1 MYSLTLKEILDSV
14 SEISNHEKVFNLLDR
29 GMQCY
34 LDSIASQIN
43 GELLPQINRSD
54 TLIQASLLS
63 STIANN
69 PQLHHIEKLHYLVGM
84 ILEQQGAL
92 LARSYIATQMN
103 LPPQE
108 NDHWYLLAL
117 AFLHY
122 LAGGYRIQAKT
133 IVNNLDQVS
142 YQTQNEEYKRAISDI
157 KRLFSDQF
165 DYERETFFIQKAKI
179 NNLINQISANRV
191 ANLAD
196 LGLTHEVEWLAR
208 RGIESQEAV
217 SFWKRYLN
225 ELSLRGITT
234 FTREQINNDFDSWLR
249 IDNDLLVVLPTGSGK
264 TIIGE
269 LKTALML
276 ANKKQVVWLLPMRSL
291 VRQTQSEMSRAF
303 KPLNITVQELPTT
316 DDYIPM
322 FTDINFTEPIVAIT
336 TPEKFLA
343 LIRAN
348 ESVLQSIG
356 LVVVDEAQNLFENRG
371 FAIEST
377 LYKITT
383 SNPECKI
390 AFLSAMADKAPKL
403 KDFYNRLRPN
413 GELSQIISN
422 NRPTRCSYGVL
433 SSLLNKDQKQV
444 PALICYPVL
453 DNLEAVDKQRPRLI
467 VLPKTK
473 AKKWLDNSTLIK
485 NFIKNS
491 QGSNLRSIIFVGRKD
506 STETRATEY
515 SREMGEVSF
524 SEDVLLDLARIKIER
539 GVTSPFEASYK
550 HEIAPHHGSLPRI
563 EQIFIEKWIKKGLI
577 KHVIATPTLAQGVN
591 LPFDISIIT
600 FLSRYDDGETINLSQ
615 AEVMNMLGRA
625 GRAGMVSDGLALIA
639 QQNYRKDNNTQAIL
653 NNYRGWFF
661 KAESNSDK
669 FIGLSGILLNLL
681 KDNFDPQNWVEEL
694 TGFKFNEATALNIL
708 LAKVITQNPVGNLED
723 KLKEEIGNYPS
734 INDLQ
739 TSVGPEQDVSAFF
752 AGIMA
757 PIIQELS
764 THSGATLSV
773 MSLTGLPAEYINI
786 LIKNLTRRNL
796 DEIDQVLNFA
806 NDLVEQAISEC
817 SDRNWCIELRK
828 LSPTKSF
835 ELHEGFSAIRKWL
848 AGIPWNEL
856 ATEFALS
863 FDNNLIYTGSFL
875 NNTLLQLSQF
885 WGCLAICEKTLFG
898 PESHHFD
905 FLQPFVRNGVNTK
918 QKLLVLK
925 EIGNNDRVLAHK
937 ITSFFDLNDEENI
950 TDMQTNIQQ
959 QLRRWKLNQEII
971 PPELGLDEVMA
982 LRSILD
988 DLYIP

>member
-14 SEISNHEKVFNLLDR
+14 SEISNLEEVFSLLDR

-43 GELLPQINRSD
+43 GELLPQINRYD

-69 PQLHHIEKLHYLVGM
+69 PQLPQIEKLHYLVGM

-92 LARSYIATQMN
+92 IARSYIATQMN

-108 NDHWYLLAL
+108 NDHWYLLTL

-122 LAGGYRIQAKT
+122 LAGGYRIQAKS
-133 IVNNLDQVS
+133 IVNNLEQVTR
-142 YQTQNEEYKRAISDI
+142 QTQNEEYRKAIKDI
-157 KRLFSDQF
+157 RQLFSDQF
-165 DYERETFFIQKAKI
+165 EYERESFFIQKTKI
-179 NNLINQISANRV
+179 KNLINQISANRV

-196 LGLTHEVEWLAR
+196 LGLRHEVEWLAR
-208 RGIESQEAV
+208 RGIESPEAV
-217 SFWKRYLN
+217 SFWNRYLN
-225 ELSLRGITT
+225 ELSHRGITT

-276 ANKKQVVWLLPMRSL
+276 ANNKQVVWLLPMRSL

-322 FTDINFTEPIVAIT
+322 FTDINFTEPVVAIT

-348 ESVLQSIG
+348 ESVLQNIG

-383 SNPECKI
+383 KNPECKI
-390 AFLSAMADKAPKL
+390 VLLSAMADKAPKL
-403 KDFYNRLRPN
+403 IEFYNRLRPN
-413 GELSQIISN
+413 GELSQIISI
-422 NRPTRCSYGVL
+422 NRPTRCSYGVF
-433 SSLLNKDQKQV
+433 SSLLNRDQNQV
-444 PALICYPVL
+444 PVLICYPVL
-453 DNLEAVDKQRPRLI
+453 NNLEVVDKQRPRLI
-467 VLPKTK
+467 ILPKTK
-473 AKKWLDNSTLIK
+473 AKNGLSNSTLIK
-485 NFIKNS
+485 KFIKNS
-491 QGSNLRSIIFVGRKD
+491 QGSNLRSIIFVERRA
-506 STETRATEY
+506 STETRATEF
-515 SREMGEVSF
+515 SREMREVSF

-539 GVTSPFEASYK
+539 GFTSPFEESYK
-550 HEIAPHHGSLPRI
+550 HEIAAHHGSLPRI
-563 EQIFIEKWIKKGLI
+563 EQIFIEKWIKKGLL
-577 KHVIATPTLAQGVN
+577 KNVIATPTLAQGVN

-600 FLSRYDDGETINLSQ
+600 FLSRYNDGATTNLSQ

-639 QQNYRKDNNTQAIL
+639 HQNNRKDNNTQAIL
-653 NNYRGWFF
+653 NQYRGWFF

-694 TGFKFNEATALNIL
+694 SGFKFNEATALNIL
-708 LAKVITQNPVGNLED
+708 LTKVITQDPDGNLESN
-723 KLKEEIGNYPS
+723 LKEEISGYPS

-739 TSVGPEQDVSAFF
+739 TRVGPQQDVSAFF
-752 AGIMA
+752 AGIMS
-757 PIIQELS
+757 PIVQKLS
-764 THSGATLSV
+764 TYSAETLSV

-786 LIKNLTRRNL
+786 LIQNLIRIDM

-806 NDLVEQAISEC
+806 NDLVEKALLEC
-817 SDRNWCIELRK
+817 SNRNWCIEIRK
-828 LSPTKSF
+828 LSQTKSF
-835 ELHEGFSAIRKWL
+835 ELKEGLSAIRKWL
-848 AGIPWNEL
+848 EGIPWNEL
-856 ATEFALS
+856 AKEFALS
-863 FDNNLIYTGSFL
+863 FDSDLIYTGSFL
-875 NNTLLQLSQF
+875 NYTLLQLSQF

-898 PESHHFD
+898 PDSHQFD

-918 QKLLVLK
+918 QKLIVLK

-937 ITSFFDLNDEENI
+937 ITSFFDLNEEENI
-950 TDMQTNIQQ
+950 TDMQINIQQ
-959 QLRRWKLNQEII
+959 QLRRWKLNLELI
-971 PPELGLDEVMA
+971 PPDLGLDEVMA